1 MGLLVPYTVVTHPQ
15 EAAHRK
21 DTHNSA
27 TQGLASLALD
37 LPDNHKYMQLGWRL
51 LKVTFTPNSTERTI
65 LGKNGMLEPK
75 WLQTEYN
82 YRES

>member
-1 MGLLVPYTVVTHPQ
+1 MGLPVPYTVVTHPQ

-37 LPDNHKYMQLGWRL
+37 LPDNHKYMQLG
-51 LKVTFTPNSTERTI
+51 
-65 LGKNGMLEPK
+65 
-75 WLQTEYN
+75 
-82 YRES
+82 